1 MVNNRFISVPNYGDL
16 FYYHTYLFYDEP
28 LIFSCVTKTHDYF
41 FVSAVSPKV
50 GSDFSWL
57 AVPISSGRLFK
68 IEKNEIEIREAFTSP
83 ESILLRLDV
92 CGEVT
97 SIDTI
102 SVDSLTEDLLPEPGE
117 FLDFSGANELLVSTD
132 TPIEQSQ
139 VEMRDVIEISL
150 EPDNRHISEIPCN
163 QLGDLLNNIQQLFFA
178 IAYKEGGLSGPI
190 PRKIKESCTLCV
202 SGMFA
207 ASVGVRLKSNDLS
220 DIFGETSLTST
231 LKDFNALFN
240 VVNDREALKV
250 FLATQNP
257 RVAVKYRTFIQTLI
271 SNNIG
276 VKINNAS
283 PNGTSFSK
291 HFSTKE
297 LVANLKLI
305 NSEIEEIVED
315 KIYYGTLVGIN
326 VERNTF
332 EFITTDNENIKGI
345 LSNPIK
351 GETFSIPQTVEA
363 NIEIRVGTD
372 SVTKEEKLVYTLL
385 GITPIVP
392 EME

>member
-1 MVNNRFISVPNYGDL
+1 MNSLFINTPNFGDL

-28 LIFSCVTKTHDYF
+28 LIFSCLTRTHDYF
-41 FVSAVSPKV
+41 FVSAIPPKDD
-50 GSDFSWL
+50 SDFSWL

-68 IEKNEIEIREAFTSP
+68 LEKNEIEIREAFTSP
-83 ESILLRLDV
+83 ESLLLRFDV
-92 CGEVT
+92 RGTTT

-102 SVDSLTEDLLPEPGE
+102 SVDLLTDDLLPEPGE
-117 FLDFSGANELLVSTD
+117 LLDFSGANELPAPTD
-132 TPIEQSQ
+132 TPMEQSQ

-150 EPDNRHISEIPCN
+150 EPDDRHISEIPCN
-163 QLGDLLNNIQQLFFA
+163 QLGDVLNNIQQLFFA

-190 PRKIKESCTLCV
+190 PRKIKDSCTLCV

-207 ASVGVRLKSNDLS
+207 ASVGVRLKSSDLS
-220 DIFGETSLTST
+220 DLFGETPLTST
-231 LKDFNALFN
+231 LKDFNTLFN
-240 VVNDREALKV
+240 VVSDRDALKE

-257 RVAVKYRTFIQTLI
+257 RVAIKYRTLIRTLI

-276 VKINNAS
+276 IKINNAS
-283 PNGTSFSK
+283 PNRTSFSK

-297 LVANLKLI
+297 LVANLSLI
-305 NSEIEEIVED
+305 NSEIEEIVENRV
-315 KIYYGTLVGIN
+315 YYGTLVGIN

-345 LSNPIK
+345 LSEPIK
-351 GETFSIPQTVEA
+351 DEIFSVPQTIEA

-385 GITPIVP
+385 SITPIVS
-392 EME
+392 ETE